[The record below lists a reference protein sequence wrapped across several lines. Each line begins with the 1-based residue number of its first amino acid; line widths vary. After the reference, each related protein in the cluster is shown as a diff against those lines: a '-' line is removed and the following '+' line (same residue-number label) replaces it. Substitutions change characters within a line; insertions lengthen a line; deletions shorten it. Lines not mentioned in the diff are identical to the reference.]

1 MWNKLSKR
9 WGFISSGSVE
19 MADAAAAAAKRKKI
33 IEDAKQRAKTMRRN
47 TIFNFGL
54 PSTKSNGPLPQF
66 SLKKTNIAA
75 PAPKQSKIVGRGSRK
90 AAAPVAAPAA
100 AAVPAAIQKNNR
112 SMTQRLRN
120 SLFGR
125 SAAPAPVASAPAP
138 LAAPV
143 AAPADNAP
151 VAPPLLNVKTRRKAR
166 SQIPNVNAARK
177 FIKEYNNIPNE
188 QKKDLDAIKHAKYLI
203 SKEMVY
209 RDDIPYIIRRK
220 LNDDD
225 PNKNK
230 EGIKIFTDFIE
241 EYQEISLFKGPND
254 KIQGLYT
261 DLNKKILEIIP
272 ERKKLDQLKKD
283 RKISIDSTTQTNS
296 EKAET
301 IRKYNELRNSLF
313 NKHRNIMTLINGIDL
328 HIKTCEVKK
337 RLINQYQE
345 LDFLIDYNVFTV
357 REPIFLKNIREYIE
371 YLEKAIED
379 LGMNTRSTL
388 LYRMIDDVGEE
399 KSTIILNKIAI
410 KSTNNDFYDD
420 SDSIRQEMNE
430 AIALFTD
437 KFPFVKELKKIR
449 DTRNKIYDMNE
460 SLELKGLYYSYRKSR
475 NRGPETTVE
484 DHKNKITEVLRSK
497 IEKNKN
503 DIDKRKYTDEDIQ
516 FFLERRGQ
524 YNDTEEMAYIENI
537 LLITSNFRDL
547 LKMANYINKNQISMY
562 INDIDYVKLSTDD
575 SYYSKKSNEAFDTVI
590 KMYYQEKNKSL
601 DDKMFI
607 RRSFIDKRRELLNQ
621 KKNSNN
627 IRNEDY
633 KEVIKSII
641 KDNKFTTPYRLTKFL
656 LAIPQIQKEGIQKN
670 FIQRIYN
677 SIEQE
682 DMDKVIKEK
691 KIKNEID
698 TNEKAMAFAKEYLSK
713 TDEPTEDDRYRFD
726 KSFELLRKDKLWPI
740 YIEEAK
746 TFIEKYKG
754 INETDP
760 KYFILKKAEGIIQK
774 GKETAAK
781 EKEAADAKAEAEA
794 AAKAASEAAALAE
807 AARQAKPAA
816 DTERCMH
823 ALPSTDTSGGL
834 RHESHLEAY
843 NRNLIFMY
851 YTWKKLPIPDKK
863 YNLTDT
869 ERTEFFDEY
878 KKVINKNQEEI
889 INTLFNTSL
898 DDFNIKLQNF
908 EKNYGNRILDEN
920 TDKERCVSS
929 MASFFGRLHSIVTK
943 EILNKRQY
951 QYWIDSEKFICS
963 SHIFNKNS
971 KEWQINR
978 NCITITN
985 SIIDD
990 YLEAKDV
997 HSSNYILVD
1006 SKYIPLNTDSQKKT
1020 ISVDI
1025 IYDRMFD
1032 VSFVVDAFNNN
1043 GVLEIEPE
1051 LEERIRT
1058 DFPEVLNKLYT
1069 NDVEK
1074 IRKNITRLI
1083 ANLKP
1088 FRFNN
1093 MTRKRRQKA
1102 LNNAKAKLGQAMEK
1116 VAIEESIK
1124 ENKKKIAAATRR
1136 ADIPRPK
1143 GPRPATASTPGL
1155 LGGPAV
1161 PPVVAPVAAA
1171 LSQVNILLQKP
1182 RGPKGRRIPVVSP
1195 EAPGAAVAPG
1205 AAIAP
1210 GPEAPV
1216 LAPAVGPI
1224 LSRGVASV
1232 SGAPHAPRRP
1242 NGPNPR
1248 RLVPAPQSG
1257 PPAPQPGPPAPQ
1269 PGPPALQPGPPA
1281 PQPGPPAPQ
1290 PEPPAPQPEPPAP
1303 QPEPPAPQPGP
1314 PAPSPRQPTAAST
1327 NNSPKNIKTRI
1338 GTIRQKLNQAKAKI
1352 NAFKARPKTKAKGG
1366 SRTRKLK
1373 SRR

>member
-1 MWNKLSKR
+1 
-9 WGFISSGSVE
+9 

-33 IEDAKQRAKTMRRN
+33 IEDAKQRAKKMRPN

-54 PSTKSNGPLPQF
+54 PSTKSNGPLPQSSF
-66 SLKKTNIAA
+66 KKTTG
-75 PAPKQSKIVGRGSRK
+75 PS
-90 AAAPVAAPAA
+90 
-100 AAVPAAIQKNNR
+100 PAAIQKNNR

-138 LAAPV
+138 LAAAPV
-143 AAPADNAP
+143 AAPVAAPAPADNAP

-188 QKKDLDAIKHAKYLI
+188 QKKDLDAINHEKYRI
-203 SKEMVY
+203 SKKKVY
-209 RDDIPYIIRRK
+209 QDEIPYIIHRK

-225 PNKNK
+225 PIKNK
-230 EGIKIFTDFIE
+230 EGIKIFTDLIE

-283 RKISIDSTTQTNS
+283 RKISIDSTTQTTS

-313 NKHRNIMTLINGIDL
+313 NKHRYIMTLINGIDL

-345 LDFLIDYNVFTV
+345 LDFFIDYNVFTV

-371 YLEKAIED
+371 YLEEPIED
-379 LGMNTRSTL
+379 LEMNTRSTL
-388 LYRMIDDVGEE
+388 LYMMIDDVNEE
-399 KSTIILNKIAI
+399 KSTIILNEIAI

-420 SDSIRQEMNE
+420 SDSIRQEMKE
-430 AIALFTD
+430 AIDLFTD
-437 KFPFVKELKKIR
+437 NFLFLKELKKIR
-449 DTRNKIYDMNE
+449 DTRNKMYAMNE
-460 SLELKGLYYSYRKSR
+460 SLELKGLNYSYRKSR

-484 DHKNKITEVLRSK
+484 EHKNKITEVLRSK

-516 FFLERRGQ
+516 FFLERRGE

-537 LLITSNFRDL
+537 LLTSNFRDL
-547 LKMANYINKNQISMY
+547 LKMANYINKNQIRMY

-575 SYYSKKSNEAFDTVI
+575 SYYSKKSNEAFYTVI

-607 RRSFIDKRRELLNQ
+607 RRSFIDKWIKLLNQ

-691 KIKNEID
+691 KVKNEID

-740 YIEEAK
+740 NIEEAK

-781 EKEAADAKAEAEA
+781 EFSALPLNNQLNRLNTRSPEKKSGDKLAIKALQEKEVADAKAEAEA
-794 AAKAASEAAALAE
+794 AAKAASEAPAKAASMAE
-807 AARQAKPAA
+807 APGAPPYPRTKNNADQA
-816 DTERCMH
+816 DDDRC
-823 ALPSTDTSGGL
+823 LLSSDKRPNLVD
-834 RHESHLEAY
+834 ESYQDAY
-843 NRNLIFMY
+843 NRVLVFLYHKMKQI
-851 YTWKKLPIPDKK
+851 PIDPPNK
-863 YNLTDT
+863 YQLTPEEEKELMTSVLNFGHEHEFKDMALDLFHTDIGTLST
-869 ERTEFFDEY
+869 EIHDFEYNDPNRPRSTEP
-878 KKVINKNQEEI
+878 NKH
-889 INTLFNTSL
+889 
-898 DDFNIKLQNF
+898 K
-908 EKNYGNRILDEN
+908 RILDKG
-920 TDKERCVSS
+920 TDHERCSLSLAGGFYRLISLMRHHGPQINYIADYSTHLCSPSS
-929 MASFFGRLHSIVTK
+929 EGCIAVA
-943 EILNKRQY
+943 
-951 QYWIDSEKFICS
+951 
-963 SHIFNKNS
+963 NS
-971 KEWQINR
+971 KE
-978 NCITITN
+978 
-985 SIIDD
+985 SYD
-990 YLEAKDV
+990 YLPEDGK
-997 HSSNYILVD
+997 SNSYIIVNPEYFPVVSPIPIHILY
-1006 SKYIPLNTDSQKKT
+1006 SRIPL
-1020 ISVDI
+1020 
-1025 IYDRMFD
+1025 
-1032 VSFVVDAFNNN
+1032 VSFLIDAFLNK
-1043 GVLEIEPE
+1043 GILEIESKLKAKMEKDYPE
-1051 LEERIRT
+1051 LFYINVKESNAEKMLVNARQKIQKTRNNLEKFWIT
-1058 DFPEVLNKLYT
+1058 NRNKS
-1069 NDVEK
+1069 
-1074 IRKNITRLI
+1074 IRK
-1083 ANLKP
+1083 
-1088 FRFNN
+1088 
-1093 MTRKRRQKA
+1093 KA
-1102 LNNAKAKLGQAMEK
+1102 FDNAKREVE
-1116 VAIEESIK
+1116 VARARIEVIKAAAEMK
-1124 ENKKKIAAATRR
+1124 ENIAARNA
-1136 ADIPRPK
+1136 AK
-1143 GPRPATASTPGL
+1143 AVAPAGAPAVAPASSSTPGL
-1155 LGGPAV
+1155 PGGPAV

-1205 AAIAP
+1205 A
-1210 GPEAPV
+1210 
-1216 LAPAVGPI
+1216 
-1224 LSRGVASV
+1224 
-1232 SGAPHAPRRP
+1232 PRRP
-1242 NGPNPR
+1242 SGPNPR
-1248 RLVPAPQSG
+1248 RPV
-1257 PPAPQPGPPAPQ
+1257 PAPQPGAPALQPGAPSLQ

-1281 PQPGPPAPQ
+1281 LQPGAPALQ
-1290 PEPPAPQPEPPAP
+1290 PE
-1303 QPEPPAPQPGP
+1303 P

-1338 GTIRQKLNQAKAKI
+1338 GTIRQKFADAKAKI